1 MTAQTCPQNIELEDP
16 LPLFEDRSNQEVK
29 TTTCYMCACRCGIK
43 VTLEGKKVRYIQG
56 NRTHPINKEV
66 LCAKGNAGIM
76 KHESMAKLRAP
87 LRRIPGTERGD
98 KEFEVISW
106 DEALDELTARLEKIR
121 ATDPKKLAF
130 FLRKRS
136 NAGTNQPLSSAIWHC
151 QLVCSRWILF
161 SQHGFCWTLY
171 IGSVLLG
178 VWRTRLG

>member
-56 NRTHPINKEV
+56 NRNHPISKEV

-130 FLRKRS
+130 FSGRDQMQALTS
-136 NAGTNQPLSSAIWHC
+136 L
-151 QLVCSRWILF
+151 
-161 SQHGFCWTLY
+161 
-171 IGSVLLG
+171 
-178 VWRTRLG
+178 

>member
-1 MTAQTCPQNIELEDP
+1 MVSKL
-16 LPLFEDRSNQEVK
+16 LLKVK
-29 TTTCYMCACRCGIK
+29 KSATFK
-43 VTLEGKKVRYIQG
+43 VIVI
-56 NRTHPINKEV
+56 NPINKEV